1 MKYSFSGLLLLCG
14 LASAQQYNVVT
25 IAGTNGSPGWSGDS
39 GPALSAQFTNPIRVA
54 VDKQGNL
61 YITDY
66 SNQSIR
72 FVNYNT
78 DIVTTI
84 AGNGSPGFSGDGSG
98 GLGAQLDDPHDVVID
113 AAGNV
118 YIADTLNAR
127 IRKVDTSGNISTY
140 AGVGTTGYSGDGGPA
155 VNAQLWYPPGLALDN
170 SGNLYIAD
178 PGNGTVREVS
188 STSGNITT
196 IAGLGYATF
205 GGILGDG
212 GPATQAVLEM
222 PYSVQVDGSGVVY
235 IGDIGTSSIRRIA
248 TNGIIGTYVANF
260 LAQNFA
266 LDSQGAIYFANY
278 RTNTVQKITPNG
290 TRLWIGGDGVAGDS
304 GDGSLAT
311 AAQFSQPY
319 GVAVDSSGNVYVADS
334 ANAVIRELLE
344 IPFSI
349 GAVANAASNQSFVP
363 PISGSGS
370 SAAAIAPGEIV
381 VLAGN
386 GLGPANLT
394 VNTPT
399 SKGVFGTQ
407 LAGTTVSFNGTPAP
421 IVYTSSGYVA
431 AIVPYEIFGQQSVPV
446 TVTYNNATTVV
457 TTLPVALTA
466 PGIFTADSTGSGQAA
481 ALNQDGTLNSASNP
495 ASAGSIITLY
505 ATGEG
510 QTNPGGVDGKIAN
523 SSPYP
528 APIQPVS
535 VLIGDLAGVVQ
546 YAGAAPSLVAG
557 VMQINVQVPTGIAA
571 SAAVPVVLT
580 VGGVVSPAVTIAVA
594 SQ

>member
-1 MKYSFSGLLLLCG
+1 MKYSFSGLILLCG

-25 IAGTNGSPGWSGDS
+25 IAGTGGSPGWYGDG
-39 GPALSAQFTNPIRVA
+39 GPALSAQFTSPIRVA
-54 VDKQGNL
+54 VDQQGNV

-72 FVNYNT
+72 EVNYNT
-78 DIVTTI
+78 DIVNTI
-84 AGNGSPGFSGDGSG
+84 AGNGFPGFSGDGSS
-98 GLGAQLDDPHDVVID
+98 GLGAQLDDPHDVVVD

-155 VNAQLWYPPGLALDN
+155 VNAQLWYPTGLALDK

-178 PGNGTVREVS
+178 PGNGTVRKVS
-188 STSGNITT
+188 TNGNIAT

-212 GPATQAVLEM
+212 GPASQAVLEM
-222 PYSVQVDGSGVVY
+222 PYSVQVDASGVVY

-248 TNGIIGTYVANF
+248 TNGIINTYVTNF
-260 LAQNFA
+260 IAQNFA
-266 LDSQGAIYFANY
+266 LDSQGSIYFANY
-278 RTNTVQKITPNG
+278 RNNTVEKITPNG
-290 TRLWIGGDGVAGDS
+290 TRLWIGGDGVAGDT
-304 GDGSLAT
+304 GDGGLAT

-363 PISGSGS
+363 PIGGSGS
-370 SAAAIAPGEIV
+370 AAAAIAAGEIV

-386 GLGPANLT
+386 GLGPANLA

-399 SKGVFGTQ
+399 TKGVFGTQ

-421 IVYTSSGYVA
+421 IVYTSSAYVA

-446 TVTYNNATTVV
+446 TVTYNGVTTAVS
-457 TTLPVALTA
+457 TLPVALTA

-481 ALNQDGTLNSASNP
+481 VLNQDGTLNSASNP
-495 ASAGSIITLY
+495 ASPGSIITLY

-510 QTNPGGVDGKIAN
+510 QTNPAGVDGKIAN
-523 SSPYP
+523 SGTYP
-528 APIQPVS
+528 APIQPVG
-535 VLIGDLAGVVQ
+535 VLIGDLAGSVQ
-546 YAGAAPSLVAG
+546 YAGAAPQLVAG
-557 VMQINVQVPTGIAA
+557 VMQVNVQVPTGIAA

-580 VGGVVSPAVTIAVA
+580 IGGVASPAVTIAVA

>member
-14 LASAQQYNVVT
+14 LATAQQYNVVT
-25 IAGTNGSPGWSGDS
+25 IAGTSGSPGWSGDS

-54 VDKQGNL
+54 VDNQGNL

-98 GLGAQLDDPHDVVID
+98 GLGAQLDDPHDVVVD

-127 IRKVDTSGNISTY
+127 IRKVDTSGNISTF

-155 VNAQLWYPPGLALDN
+155 VNAQLWYPTGLALDN

-178 PGNGTVREVS
+178 PGNGTIRKVS
-188 STSGNITT
+188 TNGNITT

-248 TNGIIGTYVANF
+248 TNGIISTYVTNF

-266 LDSQGAIYFANY
+266 LDSQGSIYFANY
-278 RTNTVQKITPNG
+278 QSNTVQKITPNG
-290 TRLWIGGDGVAGDS
+290 TRLWIGGDGVAGYS

-311 AAQFSQPY
+311 AAQFSHPY

-334 ANAVIRELLE
+334 ANAIIRELLE

-363 PISGSGS
+363 PISGLGS
-370 SAAAIAPGEIV
+370 SAASIAPGEIV

-386 GLGPANLT
+386 GLGPASLT

-446 TVTYNNATTVV
+446 TVTYNNATTAVS
-457 TTLPVALTA
+457 TLPVALTA

-528 APIQPVS
+528 APVQPVS
-535 VLIGDLAGVVQ
+535 VLIGDLGGVVQ

-557 VMQINVQVPTGIAA
+557 VMQVNVQVPTGIAA

>member
-25 IAGTNGSPGWSGDS
+25 IAGTGGSPGWSGDN

-54 VDKQGNL
+54 VDKQGNV
-61 YITDY
+61 YVTDY
-66 SNQSIR
+66 TNQSVR
-72 FVNYNT
+72 VVNYNT
-78 DIVTTI
+78 DVVTTI
-84 AGNGSPGFSGDGSG
+84 AGNGSPGFSGDGG
-98 GLGAQLDDPHDVVID
+98 TALGSQLDDPHDVVID
-113 AAGNV
+113 ASGNV

-140 AGVGTTGYSGDGGPA
+140 AGVGTMGFSGDGAPA
-155 VNAQLWYPPGLALDN
+155 VNAQLWYPTGLALDKA
-170 SGNLYIAD
+170 GNLYIAD
-178 PGNGTVREVS
+178 PGNGTVREI
-188 STSGNITT
+188 TANGNIKT

-212 GPATQAVLEM
+212 GPANQAVLEM
-222 PYSVQVDGSGVVY
+222 PYSVQVDSSGVVY

-248 TNGIIGTYVANF
+248 TNGVISTYVTNF
-260 LAQNFA
+260 LGQNFA
-266 LDSQGAIYFANY
+266 LDSQGAIYFADY
-278 RTNTVQKITPNG
+278 RSNTVEKITPNG
-290 TRLWIGGDGVAGDS
+290 TRLWIGGDGIAGDT

-311 AAQFSQPY
+311 AAQFSHPY
-319 GVAVDSSGNVYVADS
+319 GVAVDSAGNVYVADS
-334 ANAVIRELLE
+334 ANAVIRELLA

-363 PISGSGS
+363 PITGSGS
-370 SAAAIAPGEIV
+370 SAAPIAPGEIV
-381 VLAGN
+381 VLAGT

-399 SKGVFGTQ
+399 KGVFGTQ
-407 LAGTTVSFNGTPAP
+407 LAGTTVSMNGTLAP
-421 IVYTSSGYVA
+421 IVYTSSAYVA
-431 AIVPYEIFGQQSVPV
+431 AIVPYAVFGQQSVPV
-446 TVTYNNATTVV
+446 TVTYNNV
-457 TTLPVALTA
+457 TTAVTTMPVALTA

-481 ALNQDGTLNSASNP
+481 ALNQDGTLNSPSNP
-495 ASAGSIITLY
+495 ASAGSIVTFY

-523 SSPYP
+523 SAPYP
-528 APIQPVS
+528 APVQPVS

-546 YAGAAPSLVAG
+546 YAGAAPQLVAG

-571 SAAVPVVLT
+571 SGAVPVVLT
-580 VGGVVSPAVTIAVA
+580 VGGVASPAVTIAVA